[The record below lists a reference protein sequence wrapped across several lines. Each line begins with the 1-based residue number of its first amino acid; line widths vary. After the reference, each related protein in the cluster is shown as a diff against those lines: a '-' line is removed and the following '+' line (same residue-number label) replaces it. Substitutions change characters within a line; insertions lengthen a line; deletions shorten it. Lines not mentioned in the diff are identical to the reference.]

1 MEQFFISLKDAF
13 ERAQAIWIINNMDLI
28 RGYAKIKYTF
38 LAYLQ
43 MGLFC
48 LTLPYQFVKLF
59 VHNLKRSN

>member
-1 MEQFFISLKDAF
+1 MKEFFISLKESFHKAVAF
-13 ERAQAIWIINNMDLI
+13 WIINNMDLI

-48 LTLPYQFVKLF
+48 LTLPYKFVIL
-59 VHNLKRSN
+59 VVQNLKRLK